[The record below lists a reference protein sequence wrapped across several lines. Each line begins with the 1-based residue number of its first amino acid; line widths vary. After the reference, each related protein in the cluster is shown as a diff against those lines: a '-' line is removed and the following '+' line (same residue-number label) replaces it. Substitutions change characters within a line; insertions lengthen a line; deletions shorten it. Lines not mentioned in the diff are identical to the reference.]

1 MVSDG
6 EKAGLVSISSL
17 ERLDTPRYEY
27 ELRTAEEGAPLY
39 RPEQKDGEKVSRSV
53 ICTLQAGEK
62 LEYLQSLDGYL
73 KVCLA
78 DGTEGYVKRS
88 CVEIVRVSA

>member
-1 MVSDG
+1 MCIRDR
-6 EKAGLVSISSL
+6 

-53 ICTLQAGEK
+53 ICTLEAGEK

-88 CVEIVRVSA
+88 CVEIVRVSV